1 MSQIIN
7 FDKNGRDKLLLGV
20 KTLAKV
26 VKSTLGPGGRNCI
39 FNVGAGTFVTKDG
52 VSCALKVHPED
63 PIEAMGADLI
73 REASKKTAHIAGDGT
88 TTSTLLTEAI
98 AEEGC
103 KMLASGL
110 NAVSLQRGIMSAAK
124 TICNYIR
131 ENVKQPCTDEKLKH
145 VALVS
150 TNWDTEIADLI
161 SSALITVGPN
171 GSVTVG
177 DSHTSEST
185 VQYMDGLQI
194 DRGFMSHYFVNDQVK
209 TRVVFER
216 PLILLSEKKIT
227 NNAMLKPILSAAYQ
241 YGKGERPLLIIA
253 PDVEQEALT
262 TLVIN
267 KLKGIMN
274 VCAIKCPG
282 FGERQKDQMG
292 DLEAA
297 LGGTYFSNIISRG
310 FETLK
315 LEDFASCERVVI
327 DRDTTTFIAGAGSEE
342 NIKNRI
348 THLTDILNNN
358 PESWQARLLKERIA
372 KLSGGVAVVYVGAS
386 TEAEM
391 HERQDR
397 VDDAICAT
405 RAALEGGIIPGG
417 GATLAKLS
425 KAKLNYETGDYSF
438 NIGVEIVRKSLTAPL
453 RQLLV
458 NAGIDSADMIINKVI
473 KKPID
478 IGFNIKTGKFANL
491 IVDGVIDPVNVTCA
505 ALENAASIA
514 GLILTTDCVIC
525 GTNIEEKK

>member
-1 MSQIIN
+1 MNQIIN
-7 FDKNGRDKLLLGV
+7 FDKTGRDKLLTGV

-52 VSCALKVHPED
+52 VSCSLKVRPND

-73 REASKKTAHIAGDGT
+73 REAAKKTAHIAGDGT
-88 TTSTLLTEAI
+88 TTSTILTEAI
-98 AEEGC
+98 AEEGA

-124 TICNYIR
+124 TVCEYIR
-131 ENVKQPCTDEKLKH
+131 TNLKQDCTSEKLKQ

-150 TNWDTEIADLI
+150 TNWDEEIAELI
-161 SSALITVGPN
+161 SSALVTVGPN
-171 GSVTVG
+171 GSVTVS

-194 DRGFMSHYFVNDQVK
+194 ERGYMSHYFVNDQAK

-227 NNAMLKPILSAAYQ
+227 NNAVLKPILASAYQ
-241 YGKGERPLLIIA
+241 YGNGERPLLIIA

-262 TLVIN
+262 TLVVN

-310 FETLK
+310 FETLRR
-315 LEDFASCERVVI
+315 EDFASCERVVI
-327 DRDTTTFIAGAGSEE
+327 DRDTTTFISGAGSEE
-342 NIKNRI
+342 RIKNRI
-348 THLTDILNNN
+348 AHLNDILATN

-372 KLSGGVAVVYVGAS
+372 KLAGGVAVVYVGAA
-386 TEAEM
+386 TEAEL

-405 RAALEGGIIPGG
+405 RAALEGGIVPGG

-425 KAKLNYETGDYSF
+425 KAKLDFESGDYSF
-438 NIGVEIVRKSLTAPL
+438 NVGVDIVRKSLTTPL
-453 RQLLV
+453 RQLLI
-458 NAGIDSADMIINKVI
+458 NAGKDGSDTIIDKVV
-473 KKPID
+473 KKPAN
-478 IGFNIKTGKFANL
+478 IGYNIKTGKFVDML
-491 IVDGVIDPVNVTCA
+491 EDGVIDPVNVTCS

-525 GTNIEEKK
+525 NTGIEEKK